1 MQNDRE
7 EPKIS
12 ELDEGFLSSVE
23 DDRSVSGKSPRTL
36 IAAISALLL
45 VVAVVWFA
53 FRPAVEAPV
62 PSAAS
67 PSSPV
72 KAAEPVL
79 APALDIP
86 VPEPAPE
93 PEQALVSEGEEVPPA
108 EPALT
113 LDDSDEAVRETL
125 GELGSPDLFSGLVSQ
140 SDVLL
145 RGIALIDGLS
155 RGLILNKIL
164 SLPRPVDKFST
175 HEVQGQHV
183 IDPSSYQRYDPY
195 AQAIAELDTVSMV
208 AAFHS
213 FRPLLELAY
222 AQLGYQAAEFDNA
235 VIRALDLVIAT
246 PEIRGEIPLKGKGA
260 LYQFADPDL
269 EKLSPL
275 QKQLLRMG
283 PDNAELVRVQARALR
298 SGLLGE

>member
-113 LDDSDEAVRETL
+113 LDDSDEA
-125 GELGSPDLFSGLVSQ
+125 GGLVSQ

-175 HEVQGQHV
+175 LEVQGQHV

-213 FRPLLELAY
+213 FRPLLEQAY

-283 PDNAELVRVQARALR
+283 PDNVELVRVQARALR

>member
-108 EPALT
+108 EPAVQRT
-113 LDDSDEAVRETL
+113 GFPVRCAPARYC
-125 GELGSPDLFSGLVSQ
+125 PD
-140 SDVLL
+140 
-145 RGIALIDGLS
+145 RW
-155 RGLILNKIL
+155 
-164 SLPRPVDKFST
+164 P
-175 HEVQGQHV
+175 EQGAHLEQ
-183 IDPSSYQRYDPY
+183 DP
-195 AQAIAELDTVSMV
+195 V
-208 AAFHS
+208 AA
-213 FRPLLELAY
+213 
-222 AQLGYQAAEFDNA
+222 
-235 VIRALDLVIAT
+235 AT
-246 PEIRGEIPLKGKGA
+246 
-260 LYQFADPDL
+260 
-269 EKLSPL
+269 
-275 QKQLLRMG
+275 
-283 PDNAELVRVQARALR
+283 
-298 SGLLGE
+298 SG